1 MSKSRI
7 QNVAASIRERLLN
20 KARTMNRPFNELL
33 QYYAMERFLYRL
45 GKSAY
50 ALKFVLKGALM
61 FRMWQAP
68 LSRPTMDIDLLG
80 STSNTLDS
88 MATIMKN
95 LCRIEVEPDGI
106 IFDADSVQAE
116 RIAEDADYE
125 GVRVKMRGHLDH
137 ARLVIQV
144 DVGFSD
150 VVVPSPEV
158 MEYPTILDLPAP
170 KLLMYNRETT
180 IAEKFEAMTKLDLT
194 NSRMKDFYD
203 LWLLS
208 QTFDFDGMVLSTTI
222 RETFARRGTNIK
234 TEPTALTLVF
244 AKNPTKKIQWQAFIR
259 KNRLDNA
266 PMELETVISVLTLF
280 LGPLTSALASSQP
293 FPKAWKT
300 PGPWI

>member
-1 MSKSRI
+1 M
-7 QNVAASIRERLLN
+7 AASIRERLLH
-20 KARTMNRPFNELL
+20 KARTANRPFNELL

-45 GKSAY
+45 GKSSHAG
-50 ALKFVLKGALM
+50 KFVLKGALM

-80 STSNTLDS
+80 RTGNTLDS
-88 MATIMKN
+88 MITIAKE
-95 LCRIEVEPDGI
+95 LCHLEVEPDGI
-106 IFDADSVQAE
+106 IFNADSVQAE

-125 GVRVKMRGHLDH
+125 GVRVKLRGRLDN

-150 VVVPSPEV
+150 VVIPAPKE

-208 QTFDFDGMVLSTTI
+208 QTFNFDGKTLSKAI
-222 RETFARRGTNIK
+222 RDTFARRETTIK
-234 TEPTALTLVF
+234 SEPAALTSVF
-244 AKNPTKKIQWQAFIR
+244 SENPTKKTQWQAFIR
-259 KNRLDNA
+259 KNHLDNA
-266 PMELETVISVLTLF
+266 PQELEDVISILAIF
-280 LGPLTSALASSQP
+280 LGPITHDLASGQAFSKIW
-293 FPKAWKT
+293 KA